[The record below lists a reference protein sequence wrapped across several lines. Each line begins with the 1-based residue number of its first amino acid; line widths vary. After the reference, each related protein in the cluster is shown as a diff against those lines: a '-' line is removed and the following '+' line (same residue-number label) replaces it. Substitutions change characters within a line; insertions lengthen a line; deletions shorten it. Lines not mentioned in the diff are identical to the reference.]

1 MWGVWRRRCSFGSH
15 GSKFFAPKNIFLYD
29 FSFFDE
35 IFFFVIIIICKVG
48 FFFIW
53 DAKFLQLI
61 VIFCY
66 SFSIIV
72 SLRAVCPGTTCANQL
87 LATNVT
93 LYHPSISLWLSH
105 TGVKMG

>member
-48 FFFIW
+48 FFLYEMLNFYSW
-53 DAKFLQLI
+53 LLSFVTVSPSLFL
-61 VIFCY
+61 
-66 SFSIIV
+66 
-72 SLRAVCPGTTCANQL
+72 
-87 LATNVT
+87 
-93 LYHPSISLWLSH
+93 
-105 TGVKMG
+105 